1 MSRSLFLLIT
11 GIYTALLSLS
21 MVFATEMALISYGTP
36 QVDLSHISIMQ
47 FLGVSNIGLGLL
59 ALLNRHTPNSVALR
73 NTLLALAVTM
83 LAGIV
88 LGIYH
93 VYLLDVPFS
102 TFFVVDSLFRLALGL
117 GYLYFYNRETKL
129 AQVGAVLV

>member
-11 GIYTALLSLS
+11 GIYTTLLSLS
-21 MVFATEMALISYGTP
+21 MVFATEMSLISYGTP
-36 QVDLSHISIMQ
+36 QVDLSHVSIMQ
-47 FLGVSNIGLGLL
+47 FLGVSSMGLGLL
-59 ALLNRHTPNSVALR
+59 ALLNRHAPNSAALR
-73 NTLLALAVTM
+73 NTLLALAVTT

-93 VYLLDVPFS
+93 VYLLHVPFS
-102 TFFVVDSLFRLALGL
+102 TFFVVDSLFRLVLGL
-117 GYLYFYNRETKL
+117 GYLYFYNRETRL

>member
-21 MVFATEMALISYGTP
+21 MVFATEMSLISYGTP

-47 FLGVSNIGLGLL
+47 FLGVSSMGLGLL
-59 ALLNRHTPNSVALR
+59 ALLNRRAPNSVALC
-73 NTLLALAVTM
+73 NTRLALAVTM

-117 GYLYFYNRETKL
+117 GYLYFYDRETKL
-129 AQVGAVLV
+129 AQVGVVLV

>member
-11 GIYTALLSLS
+11 GIYTTLLSLS
-21 MVFATEMALISYGTP
+21 MVFATEMSLISYGTP

-59 ALLNRHTPNSVALR
+59 ALLNRHAPNSVALR
-73 NTLLALAVTM
+73 NTLLALAVTT

-93 VYLLDVPFS
+93 VYLLHVPFS

-117 GYLYFYNRETKL
+117 GYLYFYNRETRL